1 MKIPIL
7 QLFLLILPTIC
18 VKETKLNTDTRIEGI
33 EPNSGPTTGET
44 RVLVRLRNFDQELIP
59 DYPHPNCRFGSVK
72 YTVNATYVRCAPQPR
87 KVGEREPTQE
97 ERTEICIQCENSLP
111 HNEDIVPFTVSLLGD
126 FTDTLNSVPFRF
138 YINPSII
145 WIYPR
150 YGPRDGGTLVE
161 VFGTHFLNYDQ
172 NLRCAFG

>member
-7 QLFLLILPTIC
+7 QLFLLILPNIC
-18 VKETKLNTDTRIEGI
+18 IKETKLNTDTRMEGI

-97 ERTEICIQCENSLP
+97 ERTEIFFIISRFILHVQSGAECP
-111 HNEDIVPFTVSLLGD
+111 LL
-126 FTDTLNSVPFRF
+126 FFR
-138 YINPSII
+138 
-145 WIYPR
+145 R
-150 YGPRDGGTLVE
+150 LRRPRD
-161 VFGTHFLNYDQ
+161 
-172 NLRCAFG
+172 